1 MIGATM
7 ETIKPLGRFSLR
19 AAAAFGFGPTEGRPP
34 TFDGVMRMAFCVDGG
49 QGYAGA
55 VLRQRADDGPVGVE
69 LTLRDE
75 AAPEA
80 ALAQVARTVSLDH
93 DGAAFADVGVH
104 DPVIG
109 ALQSAHPGE
118 RPVLFHSPYEAAAW
132 SVISARRPAAQGAK
146 VRAAL
151 SQRLGRTFE
160 LVGRT
165 LHAFPQ
171 PSALAQIPDTFP
183 GLNDTKIARLRELAA
198 AATAGELDVARIQEL
213 GPEAA
218 LDQLQQLPGIGPFY
232 ASLIVLRASGFAD
245 AYLGAPERRG
255 ADHAVRY
262 YGISDPDRDRRLAEI
277 ADGWRPFRTWC
288 MVLVRLAGERG
299 TRLTS
304 SAPRPADPDQPRAA
318 TALGSP
324 SSDSSGGDSSPRRS
338 SSTRR

>member
-19 AAAAFGFGPTEGRPP
+19 AAAGFGFGPTEGRPP
-34 TFDGVMRMAFCVDGG
+34 SFDGAMRLAFCVDGG
-49 QGYAGA
+49 HGYAGA
-55 VLRQRADDGPVGVE
+55 VLRQRDDDGPVGVE
-69 LTLRDE
+69 LTLRDQ
-75 AAPEA
+75 AAAEA

-93 DGAAFADVGVH
+93 DGVAFADVGVH

-109 ALQSAHPGE
+109 ALQAAHPGH

-132 SVISARRPAAQGAK
+132 SVISARRPGAQGAK

-171 PSALAQIPDTFP
+171 PSALAQIPNEFP
-183 GLNDTKIARLRELAA
+183 GLNETKIARLRELAA
-198 AATAGELDVARIQEL
+198 AAIAGDLDVGRIHEL

-218 LDQLQQLPGIGPFY
+218 FDQLQQLPGIGPFY

-255 ADHAVRY
+255 ADYTARY
-262 YGISDPDRDRRLAEI
+262 YGVTGSDEDRGQRLAEI

-288 MVLVRLAGERG
+288 QVLVRLAGERG
-299 TRLTS
+299 TRLS
-304 SAPRPADPDQPRAA
+304 
-318 TALGSP
+318 
-324 SSDSSGGDSSPRRS
+324 
-338 SSTRR
+338 

>member
-1 MIGATM
+1 MIGGAM

-34 TFDGVMRMAFCVDGG
+34 SFDGAMRLAFCVDGG
-49 QGYAGA
+49 DGYAGA
-55 VLRQRADDGPVGVE
+55 VLRQREDDGPVGVE
-69 LTLRDE
+69 LTLRDG

-93 DGAAFADVGVH
+93 DGTAFAQVGDH

-109 ALQSAHPGE
+109 ALQRAHPGQ

-183 GLNDTKIARLRELAA
+183 GLNEVKIERLHVLAGA
-198 AATAGELDVARIQEL
+198 ASAGDLDVARIHEL
-213 GPEAA
+213 GADAA
-218 LDQLQQLPGIGPFY
+218 FEQLQQLPGIGPFY

-245 AYLGAPERRG
+245 AYLGATERRG
-255 ADHAVRY
+255 ANHAARY
-262 YGISDPDRDRRLAEI
+262 YGVDGSDEDRDERLAEI
-277 ADGWRPFRTWC
+277 VDGWRPFRTWC
-288 MVLVRLAGERG
+288 QVLVRLAGEHG
-299 TRLTS
+299 TRL
-304 SAPRPADPDQPRAA
+304 P
-318 TALGSP
+318 
-324 SSDSSGGDSSPRRS
+324 
-338 SSTRR
+338 

>member
-1 MIGATM
+1 MIGAAM
-7 ETIKPLGRFSLR
+7 ETIEPTGRFSLR
-19 AAAAFGFGPTEGRPP
+19 AAAAFGFGPTEGRPL
-34 TFDGVMRMAFCVDGG
+34 TFDGAMRLAFCVDGG
-49 QGYAGA
+49 GYAGA

-69 LTLRDE
+69 LTLRDG
-75 AAPEA
+75 ASQEA

-93 DGAAFADVGVH
+93 DGAEFEQVGQR

-109 ALQSAHPGE
+109 ALQRAHPGE
-118 RPVLFHSPYEAAAW
+118 RPVLFGSPYEAAAW

-171 PSALAQIPDTFP
+171 PPALAEIPDGFP
-183 GLNDTKIARLRELAA
+183 GLNAMKIERLREVAA
-198 AATAGELDVARIQEL
+198 AAAAGDLDVARIHEL

-218 LDQLQQLPGIGPFY
+218 YEQLQRLPGIGPFY

-245 AYLGAPERRG
+245 AWLGTPERRG
-255 ADHAVRY
+255 ADHAARY
-262 YGISDPDRDRRLAEI
+262 YGVDGSDRDRRLAEI

-288 MVLVRLAGERG
+288 LVLVRIAGEHG
-299 TRLTS
+299 TRLS
-304 SAPRPADPDQPRAA
+304 
-318 TALGSP
+318 
-324 SSDSSGGDSSPRRS
+324 
-338 SSTRR
+338 